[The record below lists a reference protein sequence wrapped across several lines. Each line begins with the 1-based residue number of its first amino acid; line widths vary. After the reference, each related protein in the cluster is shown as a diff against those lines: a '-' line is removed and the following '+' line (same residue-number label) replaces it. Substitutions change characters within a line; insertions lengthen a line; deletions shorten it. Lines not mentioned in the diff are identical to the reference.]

1 LDQVRSRDARA
12 QRRVGAVLVGTI
24 GIAFHLAASSRTP
37 PAALG
42 LAASPRALGAT
53 AAMQVVFGG
62 PVGLLAPEPRLRVG
76 ILPEVARVSI
86 GADTGVVVFA
96 LRPDGAP
103 AGPRY
108 ALRRA
113 TFQPLSLPPAGGAPG
128 RLRLVEARA
137 ELQSAAVLPAVVSEP
152 LSADATPYRGYLEVR
167 AAAGALS
174 VVNVVNVEDYVRG
187 VVPNELSPLAAPEP
201 EAMKAQAVAARTYA
215 LRNRGEYAS
224 KGYDLCATPAC
235 QVYRGLSTEHPLA
248 DRAVAETRG
257 LLVRYRGVPI
267 NALYTSACG
276 GHTEDGENVFEG
288 GRAKPYL
295 RGVLCPPERQGATEE
310 KQPDGPSADLGTPAR
325 RWQVRMTPVQVARA
339 VGRYGTLAAVRDIQ
353 PRRVGVSG
361 RVVELAVLGA
371 GEREELVLKGVEV
384 PRGLGLRESLFVMD
398 RETDAKGSVR
408 RFVFSGMGWGHGVG
422 LCQAG
427 AFGMARSG
435 ASFQQILTHYYTG
448 VSLHKA
454 Y

>member
-1 LDQVRSRDARA
+1 LDQVRLRDARA
-12 QRRVGAVLVGTI
+12 QRRVGAVLVGTF
-24 GIAFHLAASSRTP
+24 GVAFHLAASSRTP

-42 LAASPRALGAT
+42 LAAAPRVHGAT
-53 AAMQVVFGG
+53 AAMQAVFGG
-62 PVGLLAPEPRLRVG
+62 PARLLAPEPRLRVG

-86 GADTGVVVFA
+86 GADTGVVVFP

-113 TFQPLSLPPAGGAPG
+113 TFQPRSLPPAGGALG
-128 RLRLVEARA
+128 RLRLVEADA
-137 ELQSAAVLPAVVSEP
+137 EFQSAAVLPAVTSEP

-167 AAAGALS
+167 AGAGALS

-187 VVPNELSPLAAPEP
+187 VVPNELSPVAAPEP

-295 RGVLCPPERQGATEE
+295 RGVVCPPERLGGEGTQAGA
-310 KQPDGPSADLGTPAR
+310 PSADFGAPAR

-361 RVVELAVLGA
+361 RVVELAVLGG
-371 GEREELVLKGVEV
+371 GEREELVLKGMEV

-408 RFVFSGMGWGHGVG
+408 RFVFSGKGWGHGVG